1 MRGSEDALV
10 DVPCGDPAAVATPVV
25 VAVEVVSDAIC
36 PWCYV
41 GKRRLEAA
49 LALLP
54 AGVTVDITWLP
65 FELNPDMP
73 KDGVE
78 RDDYRRRKFGSLE
91 RSRALD
97 KQVAAVAAGE
107 GIAMRHELM
116 QRTPNTFDAHRLI
129 WLAKQQ
135 GVQDRLV
142 EALFR
147 GYFVEGRDIGDHDI
161 LIELAS
167 SVGIAD
173 ARARR
178 MLAGDEGVAE
188 VAALAQAQVRRGVS
202 GVPTFVIENSQA
214 FSGAQPA
221 DFIAEQL
228 LAVARDK

>member
-10 DVPCGDPAAVATPVV
+10 DAPREHPTAVAAPVV
-25 VAVEVVSDAIC
+25 VALEVVSDAIC

-65 FELNPDMP
+65 FELNPEMP
-73 KDGVE
+73 KGGVARNE
-78 RDDYRRRKFGSLE
+78 YRRRKFGSLE

-97 KQVAAVAAGE
+97 EQVAAVAASG
-107 GIAMRHELM
+107 GIAMRHDLM

-129 WLAKQQ
+129 WLAERE

-147 GYFVEGRDIGDHDI
+147 AYFVEGRDIGDNAV
-161 LIELAS
+161 LADLAAGA
-167 SVGIAD
+167 GIAGT
-173 ARARR
+173 RASQ
-178 MLAGDEGVAE
+178 LLVTDEGAAE
-188 VAALAQAQVRRGVS
+188 VAALAQAAVRRGVS
-202 GVPTFVIENSQA
+202 GVPTFVIRSRRA

-221 DFIAEQL
+221 AFIAEQL
-228 LAVARDK
+228 LAVARER